1 MAFYDDMLAY
11 WTDKDG
17 QTRAKQRWKYFEPDG
32 YRQLSEALGPY
43 EYSCWTEIYM
53 LLSYLKNCKTPKD
66 SDLPTVL
73 KKEIDENKNNPD
85 INWKNIFDYFD
96 ERSKTETAYSHEVV
110 TVLKIIEPYRDEL
123 TEYPDAFVLY

>member
-1 MAFYDDMLAY
+1 MAFYEDMLAY

-17 QTRAKQRWKYFEPDG
+17 QTRAKQRWKYLEPDG

-53 LLSYLKNCKTPKD
+53 LISYLQNDKAHDESNMTAR
-66 SDLPTVL
+66 LRN
-73 KKEIDENKNNPD
+73 EIEENKNNPD

-96 ERSKTETAYSHEVV
+96 ERNNTETAYKHEVV
-110 TVLKIIEPYRDEL
+110 EVM
-123 TEYPDAFVLY
+123 